1 MIELPEATTIARQ
14 MSAVGLPCPRCRAPI
29 EKASYLGGA
38 IYFCPTCQA
47 E

>member
-14 MSAVGLPCPRCRAPI
+14 MGAVGQPCPRCRAPI